1 MGGIGGI
8 RTFAAGTFATD
19 ALQRM
24 AHLLHHRGPD
34 GFDVWVGED
43 VGLARTQLTAAGPGE
58 HHPMHSADGRWVLVL
73 DGRIVNHQDL
83 RAQLDYPF
91 GSSSDTEV
99 VLAGLA
105 LEGISF
111 VDRLHGQFALAAHD
125 VRTDTTHLVRDRLG
139 IRPLHYRHVPGG
151 ISFASE
157 IKALLAVGPPPQVDH
172 RSLDAYL
179 TDRSV
184 PAPDTLFEG
193 VGKVLPA
200 HRISFSRSG
209 HVQEV
214 RYWMPAEPDPLGTWC
229 ADDAVEA
236 VGDGVR
242 EAVRSALVPGAPV
255 GVLLSGGLDSSLVVA
270 QVCQLRGEE
279 PVHTFSAGFD
289 IGVPDG
295 LPWGR
300 RVSALLGTQHHEVRV
315 RAADFEDL
323 WARLTWHREA
333 PISEPADVIAH
344 VLARA
349 AGQHARVALSGEGG
363 DELFGGYPDHRYAR
377 LGDQVTVLPGRL
389 RSALALPLE
398 RRDGVRRQ
406 HASWSV
412 SFTAAERQVLLG
424 TGPPQERRLA
434 PATGADPLDRMLRHD
449 LRHWLPDTLLERA
462 DRMSMASSV
471 ELLAPLLD
479 DRLAD
484 LAFRL
489 PSSLKVHAGTTKW
502 VLREAARPLLPD
514 ALIDRREGVS
524 RVPLDSWFRRGL
536 QEVARD
542 RLTGSDS
549 WVGKTLDR
557 TFVRDLVERHE
568 HGAKEEVRLWT
579 LVCLEMWHECFF
591 SAPPS
596 VPLPRP
602 ADLSASPTAAA
613 SATGA

>member
-8 RTFAAGTFATD
+8 RTFGSGTFATD

-43 VGLARTQLTAAGPGE
+43 VGLARTQLALTGHAE
-58 HHPMHSADGRWVLVL
+58 HHPMHSVDGRWVLVL
-73 DGRIVNHQDL
+73 DGRIVNHEDL

-91 GSSSDTEV
+91 RSSSDTEV

-111 VDRLHGQFALAAHD
+111 VERLHGQFALAAHD

-179 TDRSV
+179 THRSV
-184 PAPDTLFEG
+184 PSPDTLFEG
-193 VGKVLPA
+193 VMKVRPA

-209 HVQEV
+209 HVQEM
-214 RYWMPAEPDPLGTWC
+214 RYWMPAEPDPDGTWC

-270 QVCQLRGEE
+270 QVRQLRDEE

-289 IGVPDG
+289 IAAPDE
-295 LPWGR
+295 LSWGR
-300 RVSALLGTQHHEVRV
+300 RVGALLGTQHQEVRV

-344 VLARA
+344 ALARV
-349 AGQHARVALSGEGG
+349 AGEHVRVALSGEGG

-377 LGDQVTVLPGRL
+377 LGDHATALPGRL
-389 RSALALPLE
+389 RSALTLPLQ
-398 RRDGVRRQ
+398 RRAGVRRQ

-412 SFTAAERQVLLG
+412 SFNAAERQVLLG

-471 ELLAPLLD
+471 ELLVPLLD
-479 DRLAD
+479 DRLAE

-489 PSSLKVHAGTTKW
+489 PSSLKVRAGTTKW

-536 QEVARD
+536 HEVARD

-549 WVGKTLDR
+549 WVGQTLDR
-557 TFVRDLVERHE
+557 SFVRDLVERHE
-568 HGAKEEVRLWT
+568 HGANEEVRLWT

-591 SAPPS
+591 STPPS
-596 VPLPRP
+596 VPRPRP
-602 ADLSASPTAAA
+602 ADLTTSPTAAA
-613 SATGA
+613 SATGT